1 MPGSPCQDQAVK
13 FLPSGY
19 TLLKDAFNG
28 RWRVDSRL
36 FTCSRS
42 CLKYGE
48 VASFALVASEC
59 WKFETG
65 GASPHDWINDLA
77 TKHG

>member
-1 MPGSPCQDQAVK
+1 MPMLRGFGGGGCGEGWVLRSLWVCMSGSPCQDQAVK
-13 FLPSGY
+13 LLPTGY

-42 CLKYGE
+42 
-48 VASFALVASEC
+48 V
-59 WKFETG
+59 
-65 GASPHDWINDLA
+65 
-77 TKHG
+77 